1 MKTDLNA
8 IGRHD
13 RDRRNFEPGF
23 TLTEL
28 LVVIAC
34 LILLAALGLPAL
46 ARTDDNS
53 TRVVCLHNLRQ
64 MAMAMN
70 MYAGDNRDYLASPNW
85 DGGSGATAPRGWLYG
100 MNNQGLPPNSFP
112 TGECPDPYRP
122 AAPYNLLPNGPLAW
136 QTGLWYKYIN
146 NFKSYLCPVD
156 IESRDYLPPASVG
169 GRNNKLSSYVMNG
182 AVTGFP
188 SSGFSTPCKL
198 TDVWNPACYL
208 LWEPDENAVGPG
220 NPGAFEYNDG
230 SNYPDQTEGTG
241 RLHSANGG
249 NMLCVGGNVEFVTVQ
264 TWNLQSVAGSGPG
277 PGGRTLAWWAVG
289 NSAGNSV
296 GKSVGKSV
304 GDSTR

>member
-1 MKTDLNA
+1 MKTDLNT

-28 LVVIAC
+28 LVVIAT

-53 TRVVCLHNLRQ
+53 TRVVCVHNLRQ

-85 DGGSGATAPRGWLYG
+85 DGGPSTTASLGWLYG
-100 MNNQGLPPNSFP
+100 MNNQGVPPHSFP
-112 TGECPDPYRP
+112 PGECPNPYRT
-122 AAPYNLLPNGPLAW
+122 AAPYNLLTNGPLAW

-146 NFKSYLCPVD
+146 NFKSYLCPVN
-156 IESRDYLPPASVG
+156 IESWDYLPPASAG

-182 AVTGFP
+182 AVTGD
-188 SSGFSTPCKL
+188 GVYTTPCKL
-198 TDVWNPACYL
+198 TAVWNPACYL
-208 LWEPDENAVGPG
+208 LWEPDENAVGLG

-230 SNYPDQTEGTG
+230 ANAPDQSEVIGG
-241 RLHSANGG
+241 LHSANGG
-249 NMLCVGGNVEFVTVQ
+249 NLLCVGGNVEFVTVQ
-264 TWNLQSVAGSGPG
+264 TWKLQAKVGSGPG
-277 PGGRTLAWWAVG
+277 PGGKTLAWWAPG
-289 NSAGNSV
+289 GT
-296 GKSVGKSV
+296 GF
-304 GDSTR
+304 